1 MRLLQFALDCLTRGG
16 LVCFAFK
23 RILQG
28 GAVLPRL
35 FAIQSR
41 RSVASSCNGGT
52 LVCCTISRP
61 PSFSRHRLGLFA
73 MQSPEICNHSPP
85 GSASVE
91 GSPQQDKSA
100 QRPRPPDGTQIPAIF
115 PLVWLSSR
123 VCIPYQWY
131 VCSAFAEAFQ
141 SFSLSIVPCSRCQSG
156 RLCRA
161 CQAAVIRCP
170 LKNPAR
176 NVEFLAKIA
185 IK

>member
-1 MRLLQFALDCLTRGG
+1 ML
-16 LVCFAFK
+16 CFQADPA
-23 RILQG
+23 R
-28 GAVLPRL
+28 
-35 FAIQSR
+35 R
-41 RSVASSCNGGT
+41 RSVAASICHTIKAFCKRLLALLYACLLYNRQDCCHSPGIVWACLLCNQQRRA
-52 LVCCTISRP
+52 TI
-61 PSFSRHRLGLFA
+61 
-73 MQSPEICNHSPP
+73 QPP

-91 GSPQQDKSA
+91 GSPQQDKAA

-115 PLVWLSSR
+115 PLVWLSLRGLYSISRGCLRR
-123 VCIPYQWY
+123 VCG
-131 VCSAFAEAFQ
+131 AFQ
-141 SFSLSIVPCSRCQSG
+141 PVSLRIAPCSRCQSG